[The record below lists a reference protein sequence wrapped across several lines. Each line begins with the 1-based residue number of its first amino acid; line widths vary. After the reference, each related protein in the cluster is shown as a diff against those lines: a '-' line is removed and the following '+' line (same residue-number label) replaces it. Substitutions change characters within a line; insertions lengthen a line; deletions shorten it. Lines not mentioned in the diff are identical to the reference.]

1 MNHHDDGPQQRRRE
15 TRIRNS
21 HMPAPLHKH
30 MHTHAHGAYTFTKK
44 ISKKMGKWENEK
56 ITKKNLQKMSTKME
70 KSPSAEK
77 VDRPSIHKGRADRFS
92 PS

>member
-21 HMPAPLHKH
+21 HMPAPLHKY

-44 ISKKMGKWENEK
+44 ISKKKGK
-56 ITKKNLQKMSTKME
+56 
-70 KSPSAEK
+70 
-77 VDRPSIHKGRADRFS
+77 
-92 PS
+92 